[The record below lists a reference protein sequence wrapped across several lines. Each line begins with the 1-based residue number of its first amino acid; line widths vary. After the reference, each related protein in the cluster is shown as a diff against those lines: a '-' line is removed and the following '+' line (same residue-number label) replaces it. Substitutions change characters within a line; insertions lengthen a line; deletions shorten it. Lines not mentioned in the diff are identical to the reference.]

1 MDSIKAQKFQAMK
14 TYKKAHKFV
23 YNFVVYTLTA
33 FLSSLFYLYMFCF
46 PSMRQYFLFDFLPNI
61 YSFLLTPK
69 FLFLLG
75 NTIVIILFLGESS
88 SNAGSSSSS
97 PATEIYDEYMEI
109 RRRNNDLIRRRHV
122 AVVDHD
128 ACKKK
133 DCKNVINIE
142 EMNSNDINKKNKEKM
157 STKTVIRKNCSLNDI
172 NKSIEERKKKKEMSM
187 AMVMAGRGLRRPR
200 STVERSEKKKQNE
213 NPCIGNDND
222 NNNDNYR
229 CNIDIRSPPN
239 QEEEI
244 VEEMSTSH
252 GHGFTR
258 PQSLGRLDM
267 HENHKK
273 EIINRRDIIMSR
285 EDKRKEIE
293 KSMDEL
299 NRRVEDFIARVNRQ
313 RLIEAKELE
322 LELELNSSVEY

>member
-1 MDSIKAQKFQAMK
+1 MDSIKAQKFQTMK

-187 AMVMAGRGLRRPR
+187 AMVMAGRGLGRPR
-200 STVERSEKKKQNE
+200 STVERSEKKKQND
-213 NPCIGNDND
+213 NPSIGN
-222 NNNDNYR
+222 NNHR

-322 LELELNSSVEY
+322 LELELNSSVEYC